1 MGISKLW
8 EVVDD
13 AAEKRSLLNLATN
26 EGFKNDNRGIRGL
39 VIGVD
44 ISIRIKAITAALRTA
59 GILNPP
65 PKLILERIFYQLC
78 NFLLAPIIF
87 VFVFDGPGR
96 PSVKRNTRVVFREGD
111 AELIR
116 ILKTM
121 ILDFGFFYYEAT
133 EAELAQLNANDELD
147 AIITEDSDSLVFG
160 AHCVVPRLPHSL
172 PQRHPIHTGRIS
184 RPRWLIALRLLLG
197 GDYDDG
203 LPGFGPKIARA
214 LAACGFGRELVNI
227 LNSFTGVTLAQRLGD
242 WRNELQIELETNRS
256 RQLDSRHP
264 KLAQTMPTTFPN
276 VFVEKL
282 YLHPLTS
289 KSPLFSASAP
299 DVDSWQP
306 KQPNISSLSSFC
318 SEVFGWRGSKLLEKF
333 NAVLWPGAAFKLISS
348 PHVLYYPSQ
357 SAFAAL
363 YDWGTRA
370 VPRPVTKVV
379 VLKMA
384 KLKHY
389 HPAFPDSPPLNIYRV
404 GVSASNFVLLAGLAA
419 FPAMTPGLI
428 SIPEAILAVG
438 MRDLSLQT
446 TGLTLA
452 DSDSEEEA
460 GTEDGEDDD
469 ILEIYDTD
477 EEDLQKAHSSLKSA
491 TAGVV
496 IDLTMD

>member
-1 MGISKLW
+1 
-8 EVVDD
+8 

-78 NFLLAPIIF
+78 NFLLTPIIF

-121 ILDFGFFYYEAT
+121 ILDFGFLYYEAT

-160 AHCVVPRLPHSL
+160 AHCVVRTLGPSVQHDCLIHYHNAIQYTQGVSL
-172 PQRHPIHTGRIS
+172 DRDG
-184 RPRWLIALRLLLG
+184 LLLCALLLG

-276 VFVEKL
+276 VFVAKL

-348 PHVLYYPSQ
+348 V
-357 SAFAAL
+357 
-363 YDWGTRA
+363 R
-370 VPRPVTKVV
+370 
-379 VLKMA
+379 
-384 KLKHY
+384 
-389 HPAFPDSPPLNIYRV
+389 
-404 GVSASNFVLLAGLAA
+404 
-419 FPAMTPGLI
+419 I
-428 SIPEAILAVG
+428 SSFSI
-438 MRDLSLQT
+438 MS
-446 TGLTLA
+446 
-452 DSDSEEEA
+452 
-460 GTEDGEDDD
+460 
-469 ILEIYDTD
+469 
-477 EEDLQKAHSSLKSA
+477 
-491 TAGVV
+491 
-496 IDLTMD
+496 

>member
-8 EVVDD
+8 EVVED
-13 AAEKRSLLNLATN
+13 AAQKQSLLNLATN
-26 EGFKNDNRGIRGL
+26 EGFKTDNRGIRGL
-39 VIGVD
+39 VVGVD

-65 PKLILERIFYQLC
+65 PKVILERIFYQLC
-78 NFLLAPIIF
+78 NFLLAPIVF

-121 ILDFGFFYYEAT
+121 ILDFGFFYYDASTFDAPGEA

-147 AIITEDSDSLVFG
+147 AIITEDSDGLVFG
-160 AHCVVPRLPHSL
+160 ARCVVRTLGYSLFSNLDIHSL
-172 PQRHPIHTGRIS
+172 TLIRPSVQHECIIYYDDAIQHTPGVSLDRDG
-184 RPRWLIALRLLLG
+184 LLLCALLLG

-203 LPGFGPKIARA
+203 LPGFGPKIAHA
-214 LAACGFGRELVNI
+214 LAACGFGREL
-227 LNSFTGVTLAQRLGD
+227 
-242 WRNELQIELETNRS
+242 
-256 RQLDSRHP
+256 LDSRHP
-264 KLAQTMPTTFPN
+264 KLAQNMPATFPN
-276 VFVEKL
+276 VFVAKL

-318 SEVFGWRGSKLLEKF
+318 SEVFGWRGSKLLQKF
-333 NAVLWPGAAFKLISS
+333 NEVLWPGAAFKLISS
-348 PHVLYYPSQ
+348 PHVLYYPGQ

-438 MRDLSLQT
+438 MRDLSLET
-446 TGLTLA
+446 TILTLP
-452 DSDSEEEA
+452 DSDSEEA